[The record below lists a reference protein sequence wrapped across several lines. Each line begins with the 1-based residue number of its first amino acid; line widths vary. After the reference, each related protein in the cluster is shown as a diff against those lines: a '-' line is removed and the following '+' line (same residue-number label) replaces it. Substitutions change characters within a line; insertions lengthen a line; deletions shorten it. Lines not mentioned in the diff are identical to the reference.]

1 MTRIG
6 VLGGG
11 QLGRMLA
18 LAGYPLGL
26 EFLLL
31 DPSVEAPAGQLAD
44 ALAARFDDPAALDR
58 LAAST
63 SIATYE
69 FENVPVTSVRRLAE
83 RIPVFPPAPA
93 LETAQDRLAEKTLFR
108 SLGIPT
114 APFAPVGSAEQ
125 LDAALEEVGLP
136 AILKT
141 RRDGYDG
148 KGQWRVGT
156 RAEAEAAFAAAA
168 GTPAILE
175 GFVPFE
181 RELSVLAARGRDGS
195 TAFWPLV
202 ENRHREGIL
211 RLSVAPANGVFEAM
225 QHRAEQKAR
234 RVLDALG
241 YVGVLAIEFFQ
252 HEGRLLANE
261 MAPRVHNSGHWTIEG
276 AATSQFENHLRAI
289 LGWPLG
295 STLPQG
301 YSAMVNLVGEV
312 PPVEALLAVPGAH
325 VHLYGKSARPGRKLG
340 HVTLVEPDRASL
352 DAALDRIA
360 SIVREPALVRG

>member
-1 MTRIG
+1 
-6 VLGGG
+6 
-11 QLGRMLA
+11 MLA

-31 DPSVEAPAGQLAD
+31 DPSAQAPAGQLAD
-44 ALAARFDDPAALDR
+44 ALAFPFDDAEALDR
-58 LAAST
+58 LAAAST
-63 SIATYE
+63 IATYE
-69 FENVPVTSVRRLAE
+69 FENVPVASVRRIE
-83 RIPVFPPAPA
+83 GRIPVFPPPAA
-93 LETAQDRLAEKTLFR
+93 LETAQDRLEEKTLFR

-114 APFAPVGSAEQ
+114 APFAPAGTRDE
-125 LDAALEEVGLP
+125 LRAALAEVGLP

-141 RRDGYDG
+141 RREGYDG
-148 KGQWRVGT
+148 KGQWLVRT
-156 RAEAEAAFAAAA
+156 PEELDAAFAAAA
-168 GTPAILE
+168 GQPAILE
-175 GFVPFE
+175 GYVPFE
-181 RELSVLAARGRDGS
+181 RELSVLAVRGRDGS

-211 RLSVAPANGVFEAM
+211 RLSVAPAAGVFDAM

-252 HEGRLLANE
+252 HGGRLLANE

-295 STLPQG
+295 STAPLG
-301 YSAMVNLVGEV
+301 VCAMVNLVGEV

-352 DAALDRIA
+352 EAALARVA
-360 SIVREPALVRG
+360 TIVSEPALERG